1 MGAKVQIA
9 ENRTELM
16 RDLTIHESSFFLAS
30 MVRWV
35 QRSSQAKNLMNL
47 MAPRSSFKTPIRL
60 SRAARRPLEIEMER
74 RAKSLKGVN
83 PRGFH
88 PFDRQSSSELGPHCV
103 HSKDRQYMQSNSK
116 PTSA

>member
-9 ENRTELM
+9 ENITEFM
-16 RDLTIHESSFFLAS
+16 RDLTIHESSFFLAF

-60 SRAARRPLEIEMER
+60 SRAARSPLEMEMER
-74 RAKSLKGVN
+74 CAKSLKRVN
-83 PRGFH
+83 S
-88 PFDRQSSSELGPHCV
+88 QKV
-103 HSKDRQYMQSNSK
+103 HILERNVLVQWPKNDDHN
-116 PTSA
+116 